1 MKQNKHNFQFQEQ
14 LEKNT
19 TAEQVIINGLDF
31 VIIKSIIEF
40 IYCGE
45 TIVPDDNMKYMIAA
59 AKVFQIRGL
68 QALASEVTEFSGGGT
83 GNFMFFSAHLHQ
95 VSHVMYTSF
104 VPFQESYL

>member
-1 MKQNKHNFQFQEQ
+1 M
-14 LEKNT
+14 EKNT

-68 QALASEVTEFSGGGT
+68 QALASEVTEFSGGGN
-83 GNFMFFSAHLHQ
+83 GNYYIYIYIGIGFEA
-95 VSHVMYTSF
+95 
-104 VPFQESYL
+104 